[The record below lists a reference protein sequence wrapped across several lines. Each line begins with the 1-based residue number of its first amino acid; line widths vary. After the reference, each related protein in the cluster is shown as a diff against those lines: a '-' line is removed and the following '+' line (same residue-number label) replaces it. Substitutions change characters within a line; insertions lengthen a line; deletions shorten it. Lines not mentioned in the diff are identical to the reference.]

1 MRSAFLQSVYYF
13 VHLQE
18 FANFKESS
26 GKREKCLSRVRGL
39 LEAGVRGGEVQER
52 AGTGRD
58 WLGGLFCQLGIKGM
72 KQMSPGLTR
81 QAGGSGESLKVQ
93 DQGQV
98 AGKI

>member
-1 MRSAFLQSVYYF
+1 MAKCRTKTQVSWCGNLGGGGEKRAQALVRSAFLQSVYYF

-52 AGTGRD
+52 AGTG
-58 WLGGLFCQLGIKGM
+58 
-72 KQMSPGLTR
+72 
-81 QAGGSGESLKVQ
+81 
-93 DQGQV
+93 
-98 AGKI
+98 